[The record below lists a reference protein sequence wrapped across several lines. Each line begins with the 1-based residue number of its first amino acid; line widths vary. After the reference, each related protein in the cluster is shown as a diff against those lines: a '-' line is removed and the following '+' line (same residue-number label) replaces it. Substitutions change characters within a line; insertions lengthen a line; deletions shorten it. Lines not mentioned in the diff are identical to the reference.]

1 MIIKLMRLMLYC
13 SNLAFQHRRID
24 DQSMIS
30 LNETGASSRGTMD
43 IMNPI
48 FDRNAA
54 RNHDDDDDDEG
65 ATVRIY
71 GNANREFVVDYKVS
85 LGVVVVVVVDV
96 SNLSFPCA

>member
-1 MIIKLMRLMLYC
+1 M
-13 SNLAFQHRRID
+13 AFQHRRID

-30 LNETGASSRGTMD
+30 LNETGVSRGTMD

-54 RNHDDDDDDEG
+54 RNDDDDEG

-71 GNANREFVVDYKVS
+71 GNANREFVVDYKVIIIKFF
-85 LGVVVVVVVDV
+85 VVLAIL
-96 SNLSFPCA
+96 SNQCLSYQ